1 MYLHR
6 PTGEYR
12 LLLHR
17 KSHWGFTIGDRVPK
31 GKIGCY
37 VFVVGSDQQPRYI
50 GGPDAAAAVYFEKPA
65 LLCDTLH
72 WYPVQRQGEGRL
84 VLAFDTTTES
94 FRQMR
99 APRVPIRSNM
109 VEMDDTLGI
118 YSYKCATKTV
128 DIWVL
133 QNYEAEVW
141 DYKYRVELPVAQIR
155 GQFGLS
161 DGHWEVSVACGH
173 ENVFLMVSYGSW
185 MFYVDTDGELV
196 ANFHCVGRELYDCEL
211 RFKQTLVSH
220 TFFPALEGYVV
231 NASPFT

>member
-12 LLLHR
+12 PLLHR
-17 KSHWGFTIGDRVPK
+17 KSHRGFTLGHRVPK

-37 VFVVGSDQQPRYI
+37 VFVLGSDQQPRYI

-65 LLCDTLH
+65 LLCDSLH
-72 WYPVQRQGEGRL
+72 WYPMQRQGEGRL

-99 APRVPIRSNM
+99 APRVPVKSNIF
-109 VEMDDTLGI
+109 EMDDTLGL
-118 YSYKCATKTV
+118 YSYKSSMNIV

-141 DYKYRVELPVAQIR
+141 DYKYRVELPVAEIR
-155 GQFGLS
+155 GQFGLC
-161 DGHWEVSVACGH
+161 DGHWVVSAAWLH
-173 ENVFLMVSYGSW
+173 DNVLLMLSYGSW
-185 MFYVDTDGELV
+185 LFYVDTDGKLV
-196 ANFHCVGRELYDCEL
+196 ANFHCDGRELYDWQL
-211 RFKQTLVSH
+211 RLKQTLVQH
-220 TFFPALEGYVV
+220 TFFTALEGYAV
-231 NASPFT
+231 NASPFV